1 MAKRLILLIIL
12 ISGLFQAQAQL
23 VQVSG
28 FIFTHDS
35 SGVVPFANIYNKKT
49 KTGTQ
54 ATMAGFY
61 TVLVA
66 PGDSVEITAI
76 GYQKSVLSLPRGFS
90 GTSFHYDVPL
100 KHLTYSL
107 PTFTKYYMNMEIF
120 TQEFTAMEVPEEKR
134 YITIDKGQ
142 ITSKT
147 PVSNNFGVT
156 LNGPFSWLYNK
167 FSRKA
172 KEMAKL
178 ADLKANQLENYAA
191 NKRLTSE
198 FISLATGLP
207 EDRTMDLAAYCD
219 ISESALANYSN
230 YDLILALQRC
240 LDVYK
245 KDKNLTDEDLGIKT
259 KQEPVDSLNTNTD
272 PQNK

>member
-1 MAKRLILLIIL
+1 MLKKLLIAFSLYFSIL
-12 ISGLFQAQAQL
+12 AAQAQL

-28 FIFTHDS
+28 YVFTHDS

-54 ATMAGFY
+54 ATIEGFY

-76 GYQKSVLSLPRGFS
+76 GYQKSILSLPKGFVGS
-90 GTSFHYDVPL
+90 TFHYDVPL

-107 PTFTKYYMNMEIF
+107 PTFTKYYIDMEIF
-120 TQEFTAMEVPEEKR
+120 TREFTAMEVPEEKR
-134 YITIDKGQ
+134 YITVDKGQ

-147 PVSNNFGVT
+147 PVPTNFGVT

-172 KEMAKL
+172 KEMQKL
-178 ADLKANQLENYAA
+178 ADLRSSELENYTA
-191 NKRLTSE
+191 NQRLTPT

-207 EDRTMDLAAYCD
+207 EDKTMDLAAYCD
-219 ISESALANYSN
+219 ISASALAYYSN
-230 YDLILALQRC
+230 YDLILALQKC

-245 KDKNLTDEDLGIKT
+245 KDKNLTDEDLGIKSAA
-259 KQEPVDSLNTNTD
+259 VGNDSLKTNTD
-272 PQNK
+272 TQNK

>member
-1 MAKRLILLIIL
+1 MAKRLTILVLLIC
-12 ISGLFQAQAQL
+12 GLFPLNAQL

-28 FIFTHDS
+28 FVFTHDS

-54 ATMAGFY
+54 ATIAGFY
-61 TVLVA
+61 TILVA
-66 PGDSVEITAI
+66 VGDSVEITAI
-76 GYQKSVLSLPRGFS
+76 GYQKSILTLPKGFT
-90 GTSFHYDVPL
+90 GTSFHYDIPL

-120 TQEFTAMEVPEEKR
+120 TTEFTAMEVPEEKR
-134 YITIDKGQ
+134 YITVDKGQ
-142 ITSKT
+142 ITSRT

-172 KEMAKL
+172 KEMEKL
-178 ADLKANQLENYAA
+178 ADLRANQLENYAA
-191 NKRLTSE
+191 NQRLTSD

-207 EDRTMDLAAYCD
+207 EDKTMDLAAYCD
-219 ISESALANYSN
+219 ISQSALANYSN
-230 YDLILALQRC
+230 YDLILALQKC

-259 KQEPVDSLNTNTD
+259 KNESTDSLNTNTD
-272 PQNK
+272 PQK

>member
-1 MAKRLILLIIL
+1 MNKRLIIIIL
-12 ISGLFQAQAQL
+12 LVSWIIPIHAQL

-28 FIFTHDS
+28 YVYTHDS
-35 SGVVPFANIYNKKT
+35 SGVVPFANIYNKKN

-54 ATMAGFY
+54 ATIAGFY
-61 TVLVA
+61 TILVA

-76 GYQKSVLSLPRGFS
+76 GYSKTVLSLPKNFVGS
-90 GTSFHYDVPL
+90 SFHYDVPL

-107 PTFTKYYMNMEIF
+107 PTFTKYYIDMEIF
-120 TQEFTAMEVPEEKR
+120 TREFTAMKVPEEKR
-134 YITIDKGQ
+134 FITVDKGQ

-147 PVSNNFGVT
+147 PVSPNFGVT
-156 LNGPFSWLYNK
+156 LNGPFTWLYNK

-178 ADLKANQLENYAA
+178 ADLKSNELENYTI
-191 NKRLTSE
+191 NQRLTPE
-198 FISLATGLP
+198 FISFATGLP
-207 EDRTMDLAAYCD
+207 EEKAMDLAGYCD
-219 ISESALANYSN
+219 ISASALTNYSN

-245 KDKNLTDEDLGIKT
+245 KDKNLTDEDLGIKPPPILNDT
-259 KQEPVDSLNTNTD
+259 LNTNSDT
-272 PQNK
+272 QNK